1 MATARFHLIF
11 YAPLFALESCKTAI
25 FAAGAGRYPGSGK
38 YTECCWT
45 VVGTGQFRPGD
56 TASPHLG
63 KPGALE
69 TVEEARVET
78 LCVGEDVT
86 RRAVKALK
94 LWVMSNFS
102 YLPTYEYLQSLL
114 LLLQRVLRFKR
125 VVWLTVNLQGASL

>member
-1 MATARFHLIF
+1 
-11 YAPLFALESCKTAI
+11 
-25 FAAGAGRYPGSGK
+25 
-38 YTECCWT
+38 
-45 VVGTGQFRPGD
+45 
-56 TASPHLG
+56 
-63 KPGALE
+63 
-69 TVEEARVET
+69 VET